1 MRFGDDGATMMQLP
15 DVHPC
20 GCPRVPN
27 ADAAA
32 GAFRLRH
39 GVYLPQCR
47 AGLHRHDEARIVLP
61 TTGGFETRQGRH
73 WLSPRAGE
81 AVYRPRGDEH
91 VDRYAATIECL
102 GLLLPED
109 GTLPAPR
116 VAFVARGGALA
127 GVATAL
133 VDEMAARDAAAPLVR
148 EGLALLAATIVL
160 QQRVLV
166 ERGAPR
172 WLDIV
177 LERLRDA
184 DAQAPTLASLAASV
198 DRDPAHVAATFKRV
212 YGHSVGTAMR
222 RLRLERA
229 RTALVQEP
237 GCDLSALAQRC
248 GFADQSHFTRQF
260 RQLFGVTPG
269 GYRRR
274 QRPAHG
280 GADAVVSPQPA

>member
-1 MRFGDDGATMMQLP
+1 MMPLP

-20 GCPRVPN
+20 GCPCVPN
-27 ADAAA
+27 AEAAA
-32 GAFRLRH
+32 GAFRLRY

-81 AVYRPRGDEH
+81 AVYRPAGDEH
-91 VDRYAATIECL
+91 VDRYAATIHCL
-102 GLLLPED
+102 GLLLPGD

-116 VAFVARGGALA
+116 VAFVARGGALMD
-127 GVATAL
+127 VAKAL
-133 VDEMAARDAAAPLVR
+133 VDEMSARDTAAPLVR
-148 EGLALLAATIVL
+148 EGLALLASTIVL

-172 WLDIV
+172 WLDII
-177 LERLRDA
+177 LDRLREA
-184 DAQAPTLASLAASV
+184 DAEAPTLASLAASV

-222 RLRLERA
+222 RLRLARA
-229 RTALVQEP
+229 RTTLLQDP
-237 GCDLSALAQRC
+237 GCELSALAQRC
-248 GFADQSHFTRQF
+248 GFSDQSHFTRQF

-274 QRPAHG
+274 QRSAHAVAGAGVPAQF
-280 GADAVVSPQPA
+280 A